1 MTIVADLGISKTM
14 ISFLQSKGM
23 EVIRIVDIDPTM
35 PDVEI
40 LEFAN
45 QHDALLI
52 TVDKDFGDLI
62 YYSNK
67 PHSGILLLRIED
79 ASPNDFLKIIEHIFE
94 NHWNKIGRNFCV
106 FKSGKLRIRNT
117 FT

>member
-1 MTIVADLGISKTM
+1 MIIVADLGISKTM
-14 ISFLQSKGM
+14 ISFLRSKGM

-35 PDVEI
+35 PDAEI

-45 QHDALLI
+45 QNNALLI

-62 YYSNK
+62 FYSNQS
-67 PHSGILLLRIED
+67 HCGILLLRIED
-79 ASPNDFLKIIEHIFE
+79 ASPDDFQRIIEYIFV

-106 FKSGKLRIRNT
+106 FKNGKLRIRNSLT
-117 FT
+117 